1 MDLRD
6 VLSRRILDQI
16 IGQVKVSKG
25 EYLVLVLDKV
35 ATKIVSSA
43 CKMQDVLAK
52 GVTLVESLEK
62 SRAPQ
67 KFDAVY
73 IMEPCI
79 ESVDRFLP
87 DWDGTGPVSEPL
99 YKGAHVFFTESCPDE
114 LFKKF
119 GHPQVRRYLKTLKEA
134 DICFLA
140 YESRVFTLNYPNAF
154 CDFYKADHSTKG
166 PLFTKVLF

>member
-79 ESVDRFLP
+79 EAF
-87 DWDGTGPVSEPL
+87 
-99 YKGAHVFFTESCPDE
+99 ESSGQGFVQG
-114 LFKKF
+114 LFW
-119 GHPQVRRYLKTLKEA
+119 KTVKC
-134 DICFLA
+134 I
-140 YESRVFTLNYPNAF
+140 
-154 CDFYKADHSTKG
+154 
-166 PLFTKVLF
+166 

>member
-1 MDLRD
+1 M
-6 VLSRRILDQI
+6 
-16 IGQVKVSKG
+16 
-25 EYLVLVLDKV
+25 LDKV

-52 GVTLVESLEK
+52 GVTLVESLEN

-114 LFKKF
+114 LFTKF